1 MTNRSEDNVRELPDW
16 FEVDRWVPPPGSIEN
31 RRVFKLM
38 QKLGIQDFNE
48 FLKFTTANPED
59 FFKSAMEDLNLEWP
73 VAWDQFQDS
82 SNGVEWTNWFING
95 RTNLTWLAIERW
107 RDSDIA
113 DRVALYWEG
122 EDGQKREYTHRQLAQ
137 EIDQVTAGLRSIGIK
152 DGDVVGMYLPSIPE
166 IVTALF
172 AVARIG
178 AVIAPAF
185 SGYGADALAER
196 LKLVGAKYLIT
207 ADGFLRRGKIVD
219 MKSVADAAVD
229 ASEVTCTIV
238 ISRDDITPSR
248 REGDMEWS
256 SLFEHGVDRDYEMFA
271 AEKPWLIA
279 FTSGSTGRPKAAV
292 HTHGGLPYQGS
303 IERAYCLDLSKDS
316 VLYYPSD
323 MGWITTP
330 YSIVTSFI
338 LGGRHLLY
346 EGAPTYPQPD
356 TIWSLVERYGVTT
369 LGCGPTLMRQIAAEG
384 VERVENYELKTLD
397 LIASAGEPMTS
408 AAWRWMHKNVG
419 RGRVPI
425 INITGGTEIGGALLC
440 GSPIVP
446 MREGQF
452 SGQTPGVTAI
462 VVDENGQRVFNTL
475 GDIAIPG
482 PWPSMSRGFWNDPE
496 RWSET
501 FKSKWPGLYLHG
513 DRAIEFDDGSWEMP
527 GRSDDLL
534 KIGGKRVGPSEF
546 ESLAMEISGVNSAV
560 AVGVPDEIKGETVV
574 ILITI
579 DKNSVIQNDEVE
591 NKVQIRIE
599 SALGKAFRPSRVVIV
614 DELPLTLSSKI
625 HRRVLRSWILDIPPG
640 DVSNLA
646 NPGAQSGIVKAM
658 GLK

>member
-1 MTNRSEDNVRELPDW
+1 LRNV
-16 FEVDRWVPPPGSIEN
+16 
-31 RRVFKLM
+31 
-38 QKLGIQDFNE
+38 
-48 FLKFTTANPED
+48 
-59 FFKSAMEDLNLEWP
+59 
-73 VAWDQFQDS
+73 
-82 SNGVEWTNWFING
+82 GV
-95 RTNLTWLAIERW
+95 
-107 RDSDIA
+107 
-113 DRVALYWEG
+113 
-122 EDGQKREYTHRQLAQ
+122 
-137 EIDQVTAGLRSIGIK
+137 K
-152 DGDVVGMYLPSIPE
+152 DGDVVGMYLPSVPE

-229 ASEVTCTIV
+229 ASDVTCTIV
-238 ISRDDITPSR
+238 ISRDDVTPSR
-248 REGDMEWS
+248 RKGDMEWS
-256 SLFEHGVDRDYEMFA
+256 SLFEHGVDREYEMFA

-292 HTHGGLPYQGS
+292 HTHGGLPYQGT

-384 VERVENYELKTLD
+384 VERVEKYELKTLD

-419 RGRVPI
+419 RGRIPI

-462 VVDENGQRVFNTL
+462 VVDENGQRIFNTL

-501 FKSKWPGLYLHG
+501 YKSKFPGLYLHG

-534 KIGGKRVGPSEF
+534 KIGGKRIGPGEF
-546 ESLAMEISGVNSAV
+546 ESLALEVAGVINAA
-560 AVGVPDEIKGETVV
+560 AVGVPDPIKGETVV
-574 ILITI
+574 LLVVLEASTSLSAE
-579 DKNSVIQNDEVE
+579 DVE
-591 NKVQIRIE
+591 AKVMLRIE
-599 SALGKAFRPSRVVIV
+599 TALGKPFRPSKVAII
-614 DELPLTLSSKI
+614 DEVPLTRSGKV
-625 HRRVLRSWILDIPPG
+625 HRRALRSWIQGVPPG
-640 DVSNLA
+640 DLSNLL
-646 NPGAQSGIVKAM
+646 NPGSEASIKRLFGA
-658 GLK
+658 